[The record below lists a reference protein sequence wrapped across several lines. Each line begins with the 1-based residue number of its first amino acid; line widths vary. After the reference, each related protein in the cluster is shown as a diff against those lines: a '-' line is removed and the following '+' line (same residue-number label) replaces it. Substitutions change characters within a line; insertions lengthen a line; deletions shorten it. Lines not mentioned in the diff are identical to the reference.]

1 MNLLDKISVL
11 EANTVT
17 TQEFE
22 QALGMTREEYLNE
35 MKSFVLEQQA
45 MAAASEE

>member
-11 EANTVT
+11 EAKSVT
-17 TQEFE
+17 TEEFE

-35 MKSFVLEQQA
+35 MKKFIEEQQA
-45 MAAASEE
+45 EEE

>member
-17 TQEFE
+17 KEEFQETW
-22 QALGMTREEYLNE
+22 GMTREEYLNE
-35 MKSFVLEQQA
+35 MKKFIEEQQV
-45 MAAASEE
+45 EEE

>member
-17 TQEFE
+17 KEEFQETW
-22 QALGMTREEYLNE
+22 GMTREEYLNE
-35 MKSFVLEQQA
+35 MKKFIEEQQA
-45 MAAASEE
+45 EEE

>member
-11 EANTVT
+11 EAKSVT
-17 TQEFE
+17 NEEFE

-35 MKSFVLEQQA
+35 MKKFIEEQQA
-45 MAAASEE
+45 EEE